1 MGTCCF
7 RAAREAGADEV
18 VAGGNRRHQHQT
30 SPVGAFVGNKL
41 ICTKAPTWVAEAPI
55 TSGQLRSKR
64 DAFWDT
70 APSYGGKPEIWQ
82 ALRAAAETDDVATA
96 QAFVDAVNVTLPSG
110 NLTLVYDELGNKY
123 EIPPYCLSDP
133 SNLVQ
138 ESALNMD
145 QLSGGEAS
153 SAAGVSSSAEE
164 QIMLRLRLSTT
175 NEDLEWKGP
184 ISSTGADLKNFV
196 QLHKS
201 IPRERLRCLFGGKII
216 TDNLS
221 LKVAKVPA
229 EVVVIM
235 AVFDEPPSSP

>member
-1 MGTCCF
+1 MT
-7 RAAREAGADEV
+7 
-18 VAGGNRRHQHQT
+18 N
-30 SPVGAFVGNKL
+30 
-41 ICTKAPTWVAEAPI
+41 
-55 TSGQLRSKR
+55 
-64 DAFWDT
+64 
-70 APSYGGKPEIWQ
+70 
-82 ALRAAAETDDVATA
+82 DDIGCR
-96 QAFVDAVNVTLPSG
+96 LPSG